1 VDEVADA
8 ADVENEPL
16 GGPRDGL
23 PAQGGDHAVRLR
35 APSDGHGRVTAVV
48 KVLAVTLVVCALV
61 AAGCGGSKK
70 KSASPT
76 TSSTSAAGTS
86 TTSSDSATSMNCA
99 QLLALGTKLAQ
110 ALQTTSGSAETRI
123 ENEAKVFQQFADA
136 APSDVRG
143 DFQTLAAAFT
153 TYIHALE
160 KAGLKPGKV
169 PTQAQIAQI
178 QAAAKAFSTPKLRAA
193 EQHLT
198 AWAQKNCGAAPGT
211 TTG

>member
-1 VDEVADA
+1 MGFK
-8 ADVENEPL
+8 L
-16 GGPRDGL
+16 L
-23 PAQGGDHAVRLR
+23 AV
-35 APSDGHGRVTAVV
+35 SAVV
-48 KVLAVTLVVCALV
+48 FAVV
-61 AAGCGGSKK
+61 AASCGGSKK
-70 KSASPT
+70 KSASPPKTSSTASTTT
-76 TSSTSAAGTS
+76 TSSGAPNF
-86 TTSSDSATSMNCA
+86 ATSKNCA
-99 QLLALGTKLAQ
+99 QLMSLGTKLAQ

-143 DFQTLAAAFT
+143 DFQTLATAFT
-153 TYIHALE
+153 AYIHALE

-178 QAAAKAFSTPKLRAA
+178 QAAAKAFSTPKLTAA

-198 AWAQKNCGAAPGT
+198 AWAQKNCGGLPT

>member
-1 VDEVADA
+1 MGFKLLA
-8 ADVENEPL
+8 
-16 GGPRDGL
+16 
-23 PAQGGDHAVRLR
+23 
-35 APSDGHGRVTAVV
+35 VTAVV
-48 KVLAVTLVVCALV
+48 FVAI

-76 TSSTSAAGTS
+76 TRSTPGAVT
-86 TTSSDSATSMNCA
+86 TTSSSDFATSTNCA
-99 QLLALGTKLAQ
+99 QLVALGTKLAQ
-110 ALQTTSGSAETRI
+110 ALQSTSGSAETRI
-123 ENEAKVFQQFADA
+123 ENEAKVFRQFADA

-143 DFQTLAAAFT
+143 DFQTLADAFT

-169 PTQAQIAQI
+169 PTQVQIAQI

-198 AWAQKNCGAAPGT
+198 AWAQKNCGALPT